1 MNQLF
6 ITSLLSWIM
15 YLLILFRALMGTSS
29 SLNLW
34 KNDSVE
40 KNFKLLFVKLL
51 ILLAILLNNWWV
63 VHDILWHVTLVV
75 FHEELEIINNLI
87 HFIVLFGLLYFIPES
102 FQDELIILSYIDTI
116 LRILVVN
123 EKTIQQCHTFIWT
136 FIPHVVKNR
145 VLLYICLLIILTI
158 VLLFHP
164 FYLSG
169 LLVYNW
175 STCWLF
181 TLLGLQLFCFLEIFL
196 ITKP

>member
-15 YLLILFRALMGTSS
+15 HLLILFRALMGTT
-29 SLNLW
+29 SLIDLW
-34 KNDSVE
+34 KNDSVK

-75 FHEELEIINNLI
+75 FHEELEFINNLI
-87 HFIVLFGLLYFIPES
+87 HFIVLFGLLYFIPKS

-123 EKTIQQCHTFIWT
+123 KKTLQQCHTFIGI
-136 FIPHVVKNR
+136 FIPHSRAHKVCLRASNR
-145 VLLYICLLIILTI
+145 DGSFAEKVHFFPTT
-158 VLLFHP
+158 
-164 FYLSG
+164 
-169 LLVYNW
+169 N
-175 STCWLF
+175 
-181 TLLGLQLFCFLEIFL
+181 
-196 ITKP
+196 KK